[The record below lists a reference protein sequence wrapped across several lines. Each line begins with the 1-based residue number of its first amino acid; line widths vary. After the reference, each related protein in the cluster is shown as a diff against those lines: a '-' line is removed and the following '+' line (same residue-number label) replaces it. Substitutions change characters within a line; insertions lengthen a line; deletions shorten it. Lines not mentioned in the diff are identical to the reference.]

1 MSAANQRS
9 TDIVQLQLNAI
20 DIDVRLSLALSR
32 ALLRGFAATSA
43 QARHAL
49 DAALD
54 EELRLITPDESHT
67 DAAVHGM
74 VSEARAQLKLVSG
87 LQDRLARDLERAL
100 MESADQLTDV
110 ATVETK
116 PLRTLRSCA

>member
-49 DAALD
+49 DVALD